1 MALGSCRT
9 PGDSVGGW
17 HRSWWWFPA
26 AVEVVEGVVPVEW
39 EDDEVFFIIGV
50 RFLLSVVLLYTLG
63 SRIL

>member
-1 MALGSCRT
+1 M
-9 PGDSVGGW
+9 GGW